1 MSKRG
6 ESGMNKKSKKVPVN
20 SDKELYAP
28 VQFVARDLPY
38 GKLAQRGHAIA

>member
-1 MSKRG
+1 MLMRRG
-6 ESGMNKKSKKVPVN
+6 EKVPVN
-20 SDKELYAP
+20 SDNELYVP

>member
-6 ESGMNKKSKKVPVN
+6 EPGMNKKPKKVPVN
-20 SDKELYAP
+20 SDKELYVP
-28 VQFVARDLPY
+28 VQPFVRDLPY